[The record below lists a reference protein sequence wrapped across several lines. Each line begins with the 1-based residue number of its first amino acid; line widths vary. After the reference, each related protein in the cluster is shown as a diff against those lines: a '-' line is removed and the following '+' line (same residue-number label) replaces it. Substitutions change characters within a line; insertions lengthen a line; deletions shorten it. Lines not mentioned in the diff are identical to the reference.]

1 MKIHFKLTVILFFTI
16 YCQFF
21 AQINKLKAKME
32 WIITSK
38 HAVVEI
44 AVKDSNPTGTINV
57 FNLNFVKVQ
66 NFDKVF
72 QSLFKINNTK

>member
-21 AQINKLKAKME
+21 AQINRLKAKME
-32 WIITSK
+32 GIITSK
-38 HAVVEI
+38 HEVVGI